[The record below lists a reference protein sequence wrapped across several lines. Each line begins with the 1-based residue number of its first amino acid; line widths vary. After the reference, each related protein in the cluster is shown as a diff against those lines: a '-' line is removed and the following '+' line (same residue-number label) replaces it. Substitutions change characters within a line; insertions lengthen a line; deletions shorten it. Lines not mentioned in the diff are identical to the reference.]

1 MYIFL
6 LNNFSPK
13 TCFGLFLINQMD
25 PDKDYVL
32 ELLVSRYIDI
42 MSVMLCETVYPLH
55 DISVGRRQRYD
66 CHGVGFEK
74 RPQLTSNRLNNL
86 KNRNLHFPGAHM

>member
-6 LNNFSPK
+6 FEQFSPK

-25 PDKDYVL
+25 RDKDYVL

-42 MSVMLCETVYPLH
+42 MSVMAL
-55 DISVGRRQRYD
+55 
-66 CHGVGFEK
+66 
-74 RPQLTSNRLNNL
+74 
-86 KNRNLHFPGAHM
+86 